1 MQKTRRGEKG
11 MEVVEDTLYLQ
22 LHKLS
27 ATKSEEAL
35 DQLLSTLWKTR
46 KTGLRQKSHFQSL
59 LNLQSLSELDPVCLF
74 DSQLCL
80 TMNEWMKECMYV
92 MIIGFGMPSFAYQK
106 MGTWKLHCWRPF
118 QALST
123 RFTPPFA
130 EHFGVV
136 APKVSVSMEG
146 GNS

>member
-1 MQKTRRGEKG
+1 MLRPSKRERGPVGERQKTRRGERG

-59 LNLQSLSELDPVCLF
+59 LNLQSLSDLDPVCLF
-74 DSQLCL
+74 VSQFCL
-80 TMNEWMKECMYV
+80 KLWMNELMYV
-92 MIIGFGMPSFAYQK
+92 MIIGSGMPSFAYQK
-106 MGTWKLHCWRPF
+106 MGT
-118 QALST
+118 
-123 RFTPPFA
+123 
-130 EHFGVV
+130 
-136 APKVSVSMEG
+136 
-146 GNS
+146 